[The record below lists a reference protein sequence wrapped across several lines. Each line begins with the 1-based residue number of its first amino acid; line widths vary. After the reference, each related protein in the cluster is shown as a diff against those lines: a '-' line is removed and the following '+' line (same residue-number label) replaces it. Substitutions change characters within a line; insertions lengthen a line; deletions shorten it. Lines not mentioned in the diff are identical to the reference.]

1 LTYTDIKLETF
12 DYLIID
18 YLFTIWQVSQ
28 TPLTIGQ
35 PSILLQ
41 NSMDLSSLGAVTVC
55 VVWVT

>member
-1 LTYTDIKLETF
+1 MELETF

-41 NSMDLSSLGAVTVC
+41 TSMDLSSLGAVSICVVC
-55 VVWVT
+55 VT